1 MKKELGMN
9 ENLIGMTGLCL
20 CDKKVTIMKY
30 PTKSK
35 EQTTIDI
42 MVKIKYIFC
51 YHLLLLV
58 LIILPIKKINFFSSS

>member
-1 MKKELGMN
+1 MN
-9 ENLIGMTGLCL
+9 ENLMGMTGLCL

-42 MVKIKYIFC
+42 MVTINKFSVTIC
-51 YHLLLLV
+51 YY
-58 LIILPIKKINFFSSS
+58 KF

>member
-1 MKKELGMN
+1 MN
-9 ENLIGMTGLCL
+9 ENLMGMTGLCL

-42 MVKIKYIFC
+42 MVTIKQIFC

-58 LIILPIKKINFFSSS
+58 LIILSIIKVTFFLFS